1 MWDSPNEL
9 SPAPHLRDRAF
20 PLHSSLSYEQLI
32 IPFTNLRAFD
42 NSTPRRTRLSRKV
55 TLIVYPWTRLSLSS
69 IHSVL
74 HTHFITQ
81 KRSSHWIDELKEFTN
96 FQWSRLGSG
105 SVIPTCFSPSN
116 LLLYQYSSR
125 SSEAFYP
132 ELLLLFTL
140 LCFQN
145 RSIPIAHSNKVIYS
159 ISIHVRGD
167 FVINSALFS
176 QNPPISKCLQRNVI
190 VRFSSKEKQKTP
202 RFRKEPWR

>member
-32 IPFTNLRAFD
+32 IPFANLRAFD
-42 NSTPRRTRLSRKV
+42 NSTPLRTRLSRK
-55 TLIVYPWTRLSLSS
+55 SLSS
-69 IHSVL
+69 FIHEHVFHYL
-74 HTHFITQ
+74 PYTQFFTHIVTQ

-125 SSEAFYP
+125 SSEAFYQ

>member
-20 PLHSSLSYEQLI
+20 PLHSSLSYKQLI
-32 IPFTNLRAFD
+32 IPFANLRAFD
-42 NSTPRRTRLSRKV
+42 NSTPLRTRLSRK
-55 TLIVYPWTRLSLSS
+55 SLSS
-69 IHSVL
+69 FIHEHVFHYL
-74 HTHFITQ
+74 PYTQFFTHIVTQ

>member
-20 PLHSSLSYEQLI
+20 PLHSSLSYKQLI
-32 IPFTNLRAFD
+32 IPFANLRAFD
-42 NSTPRRTRLSRKV
+42 NSTPLRTRLSRK
-55 TLIVYPWTRLSLSS
+55 SLSS
-69 IHSVL
+69 FIHEHVFHYL
-74 HTHFITQ
+74 PYTQFFTHIVTQ

-125 SSEAFYP
+125 SSEAFYQ

-145 RSIPIAHSNKVIYS
+145 RSIPIVHSNKVIYS

>member
-20 PLHSSLSYEQLI
+20 PLHSSLSYKQLI
-32 IPFTNLRAFD
+32 IPFANLRAFD
-42 NSTPRRTRLSRKV
+42 NSTPLRTRLSRK
-55 TLIVYPWTRLSLSS
+55 SLSS
-69 IHSVL
+69 FIHEHVFHYL
-74 HTHFITQ
+74 PYTQFFTHIVTQ
-81 KRSSHWIDELKEFTN
+81 KRSSHWINELKEFTN